1 MHFPVFCIFL
11 YTIMAQKSAQNQRFL
26 CLPRKNVFS
35 AYKILAPCLGRKNS
49 PVCPYLAPNSLL
61 GNYLTPSQ
69 QLPLILPI
77 LATYSPITAT
87 YFPTLVRSQSP
98 AYLYLTIHSWEV
110 SRLFFILLVT
120 VVTVQNPPLYQELS
134 NPRD

>member
-1 MHFPVFCIFL
+1 M
-11 YTIMAQKSAQNQRFL
+11 
-26 CLPRKNVFS
+26 FS
-35 AYKILAPCLGRKNS
+35 AYKILVPSLGRKNS
-49 PVCPYLAPNSLL
+49 PVCLFRAFNPLIR
-61 GNYLTPSQ
+61 NYLTPSQ

-120 VVTVQNPPLYQELS
+120 VVTVQIAPYTENYPIHVIELF
-134 NPRD
+134 NLPD